1 VQITAQIQ
9 ASDVCDANPAIQLV
23 SITSNG
29 SDSGDIQ
36 AVGGGPIAF
45 GTDVRS
51 FLLRAVRSGEGKDRV
66 YTVTYNAKD
75 ASGNTTVASA
85 QVRVGNPHQYAKGPG
100 HPRKGK
106 GDHDRS

>member
-1 VQITAQIQ
+1 
-9 ASDVCDANPAIQLV
+9 V

-51 FLLRAVRSGEGKDRV
+51 FLLRAARSAQGHDRI
-66 YTVTYNAKD
+66 YTVTYQAKD

-85 QVRVGNPHQYAKGPG
+85 QVRVGNPHQYVSPK
-100 HPRKGK
+100 HPRNSN
-106 GDHDRS
+106 GDHYQR